1 MWKVE
6 QRNFAR
12 TPSESSVRC
21 ADHDI
26 LQHCSLRVVV
36 IGTRWEL
43 TNFFKLSQFVLKRR
57 TGRSCIVQSCRGE
70 ATADRDFLATHAGTH
85 VYPTKHHYCQQTWPK
100 LQRWL
105 QHYNINTI
113 TCRLAQLDEQQWP
126 QHLRQS
132 KQWIAHSDVQYLRD
146 WVHCR
151 DHAAAAIFVYCPFL
165 YRTVLK
171 KTFGRSSSVRPTRF
185 DTTTSNTILTTTYT
199 SPWMSST
206 SCCSLEW
213 CSLSDYIEMTRN
225 MYCSLP
231 HVSSSSVVLNIFRLI
246 KIVALY
252 LFGWFSVFL
261 FLSVFCIK
269 S

>member
-1 MWKVE
+1 M
-6 QRNFAR
+6 
-12 TPSESSVRC
+12 
-21 ADHDI
+21 
-26 LQHCSLRVVV
+26 
-36 IGTRWEL
+36 
-43 TNFFKLSQFVLKRR
+43 LKRR

-70 ATADRDFLATHAGTH
+70 ATAAGDFLATHAGTH

-113 TCRLAQLDEQQWP
+113 SYADWHSWTNNSGHSTWGNPNNGFRTATFNNLRKIMQQF
-126 QHLRQS
+126 
-132 KQWIAHSDVQYLRD
+132 V
-146 WVHCR
+146 VHCR
-151 DHAAAAIFVYCPFL
+151 DHAAAAIFVYCPLL

-171 KTFGRSSSVRPTRF
+171 KTLGRSSSARPTRI

-261 FLSVFCIK
+261 FL
-269 S
+269 